1 MPARGGV
8 VRAQSL
14 IVLAVVLCAAVTTR
28 LVSSTDAVTQRARA
42 TNAVTVLAEPASD
55 QLTGVATF
63 YADDY
68 HGLTM
73 ANGHTFDMHDAGI
86 TAANDWPL
94 GTRLI
99 VRRAPG
105 SPWDG
110 SLTEEERRRYFA
122 REVEVTVQDR
132 GAFTHEL
139 DLSLG
144 AFRLLGRPDEGV
156 IRVEIVPAGS
166 Q

>member
-1 MPARGGV
+1 M
-8 VRAQSL
+8 RAQRL
-14 IVLAVVLCAAVTTR
+14 IVLGVVLGAAALAPVVTRSEASSSAGSATR
-28 LVSSTDAVTQRARA
+28 SSIDTSATQAMVAPLVSGT
-42 TNAVTVLAEPASD
+42 
-55 QLTGVATF
+55 ATF
-63 YADDY
+63 YADAY
-68 HGLTM
+68 HGQQM
-73 ANGHTFDMHDAGI
+73 ANGRTFDMNDPAV
-86 TAANDWPL
+86 AASNDWPL

-105 SPWDG
+105 SPWE
-110 SLTEEERRRYFA
+110 SALTDEERADYFN

-132 GAFTHEL
+132 GAFAHEL

-156 IRVEIVPAGS
+156 IRVQILPAGS

>member
-1 MPARGGV
+1 M
-8 VRAQSL
+8 RAQSV
-14 IVLAVVLCAAVTTR
+14 IVLAVVLGAATAAP
-28 LVSSTDAVTQRARA
+28 LVSSARA
-42 TNAVTVLAEPASD
+42 STPAPSTRRPLPVVATDRVLVEPTVAG
-55 QLTGVATF
+55 TATF
-63 YADDY
+63 YADAY
-68 HGLTM
+68 HGQQM
-73 ANGHTFDMHDAGI
+73 ANGRTFDMHDPAV
-86 TAANDWPL
+86 AASNEWPL

-99 VRRAPG
+99 IRRAPG

-110 SLTEEERRRYFA
+110 SLTDEERTRYFA

-132 GAFTHEL
+132 GAFAHEL

-156 IRVEIVPAGS
+156 IRVQIVAAGS